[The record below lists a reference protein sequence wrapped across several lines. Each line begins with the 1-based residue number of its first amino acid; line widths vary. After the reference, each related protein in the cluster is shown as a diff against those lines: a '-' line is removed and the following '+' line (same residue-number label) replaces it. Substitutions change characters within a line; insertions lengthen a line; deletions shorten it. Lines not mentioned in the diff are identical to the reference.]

1 MHDVVDLERAGWH
14 ALSTGGGAAAAFY
27 ERTLADDVTFLLP
40 GGMVLRDR
48 AAVISSLQGPPWT
61 SYELRDEH
69 VLPLGADAATLTYR
83 VRATRD
89 GAVYE
94 ALVNSTYV
102 RDAGSWK
109 LALHQ
114 QTPA

>member
-1 MHDVVDLERAGWH
+1 MDEVVDIERAGWD
-14 ALSTGGGAAAAFY
+14 ALSAGGSAAADFY
-27 ERTLADDVTFLLP
+27 ERNLAHEVTFLLP

-48 AAVISSLQGPPWT
+48 AAVIRSLQGPPWT
-61 SYELRDEH
+61 SFELHDEH
-69 VLPLGADAATLTYR
+69 VQPLGAGAAALTYR

-89 GAVYE
+89 GDVYE
-94 ALVNSTYV
+94 ALINSTYV

-114 QTPA
+114 QTPT